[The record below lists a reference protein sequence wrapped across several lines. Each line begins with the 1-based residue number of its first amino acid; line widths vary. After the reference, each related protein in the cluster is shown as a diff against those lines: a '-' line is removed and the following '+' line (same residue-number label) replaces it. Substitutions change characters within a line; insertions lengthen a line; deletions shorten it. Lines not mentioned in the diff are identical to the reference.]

1 MWKAIQ
7 NSASRAVHRFCEQS
21 ENCRRRKCRCVNA
34 LLLLYWNGIQISV
47 RLQHGVFFLRSVTM
61 TVKTNFGSILAQT
74 SGQCAYPFALDL
86 VEPSWCSADF
96 GTTAR
101 PLSKHVTRTA
111 HIKFDLIT
119 THFFHAGMLR
129 RSSRQADCP
138 LLSKIVWMKTF
149 VERFLCTNSNP
160 RDCRTVLGR
169 R

>member
-86 VEPSWCSADF
+86 VEPSWCSAEF

-101 PLSKHVTRTA
+101 PLSEHVTRTA

-119 THFFHAGMLR
+119 THSFPCWNA
-129 RSSRQADCP
+129 SSEQQTYGLPSPIENCLDENLCR
-138 LLSKIVWMKTF
+138 KIPVHQ
-149 VERFLCTNSNP
+149 
-160 RDCRTVLGR
+160 
-169 R
+169 